1 MEKIMR
7 KKAITYSLLMSVSIS
22 LFLSLFGLGIS
33 GHFTIPGWIVSFVL
47 STIISIII
55 GFIVPMKKITM
66 ALENKLPSKPAV
78 FFVSALISDVI
89 YTPIISAS
97 MVALAARNAPVPFGI
112 LYLRSV
118 IPCFIVCYFVILIFQ
133 FAYRK
138 ILMPPMP
145 PKQADTE

>member
-1 MEKIMR
+1 MENIMR
-7 KKAITYSLLMSVSIS
+7 KQVITYSLLMSVSIS

-33 GHFTIPGWIVSFVL
+33 GHFTIQGWIVSFVL

-55 GFIVPMKKITM
+55 GFVVPMKKINM
-66 ALENKLPSKPAV
+66 ALENKLASKKSV
-78 FFVSALISDVI
+78 FFVSAIISDVI

-118 IPCFIVCYFVILIFQ
+118 IPCFIVCYFVILFFQ

-138 ILMPPMP
+138 ILIPPMP
-145 PKQADTE
+145 PQERAE